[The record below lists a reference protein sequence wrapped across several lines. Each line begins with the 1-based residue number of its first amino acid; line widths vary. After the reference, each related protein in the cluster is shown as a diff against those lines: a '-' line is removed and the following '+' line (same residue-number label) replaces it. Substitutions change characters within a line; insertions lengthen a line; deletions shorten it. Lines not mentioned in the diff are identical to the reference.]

1 MRQNWVGV
9 ENRQGILV
17 GNGGPYSLTCEIIST
32 VSDAP
37 GIPHTMLG
45 YAHFK
50 NTQVR
55 IINKA

>member
-1 MRQNWVGV
+1 MGS
-9 ENRQGILV
+9 
-17 GNGGPYSLTCEIIST
+17 GGPYSLTCEIIRN

-50 NTQVR
+50 NIQAST
-55 IINKA
+55 INKA